1 MFPLGQA
8 LVPGMVL
15 PLHVFE
21 PRYRSLIEHLT
32 ESDSSE
38 APELGVTLIERGSEV
53 GGDDVRSDI
62 GVITRVVRAQRF
74 DDGRWGVICVAER
87 RCRVVEWLPDDPW
100 PRASVV
106 DAPETVVEDPG
117 ALSATLTELAGEL
130 RQVLALAAELGDP
143 VPDELVDLADDPV
156 IAGYQLAAMAPL
168 GPLDRQ
174 RVLTTDGPAER
185 AALLGSLLAE
195 QAEVLAFRLGATGK
209 GPSEDG

>member
-100 PRASVV
+100 PRARVV

-117 ALSATLTELAGEL
+117 ALSATHTELAGEL